1 MAAEVCNRVLKKIF
15 FITIVFY
22 EFCLIVL
29 LLFIYL
35 LLLLLLLFSD
45 AAYKSSLH
53 GIIKLYYPVVDPTI
67 TPQQMEALN
76 YYKKN
81 TMSVEIIKDDS
92 LQKINF
98 RVKNKVGY

>member
-1 MAAEVCNRVLKKIF
+1 MLNC
-15 FITIVFY
+15 IT
-22 EFCLIVL
+22 
-29 LLFIYL
+29 FIYI
-35 LLLLLLLFSD
+35 FTFTITT
-45 AAYKSSLH
+45 
-53 GIIKLYYPVVDPTI
+53 IIYRCCMQFPPSQYNKVVSYCPLVDLTI

-98 RVKNKVGY
+98 RVKNKVGAN

>member
-1 MAAEVCNRVLKKIF
+1 MYCI
-15 FITIVFY
+15 
-22 EFCLIVL
+22 
-29 LLFIYL
+29 
-35 LLLLLLLFSD
+35 
-45 AAYKSSLH
+45 
-53 GIIKLYYPVVDPTI
+53 VVDLTI

-98 RVKNKVGY
+98 RVKNKVGYN